1 MNSATV
7 VSLAINCSILS
18 VKVSGKPVGERVK
31 CSDKEK
37 DFRLVT
43 SVGQRKKFV
52 VPMSNRTSDLRIPR
66 SDVLPLS
73 HRDSTVSEVY
83 FEFHMRSV
91 LHTAW
96 ISNVDSVIVV
106 NKIREIGKF

>member
-31 CSDKEK
+31 YSDKEK
-37 DFRLVT
+37 DVFRLVT

-66 SDVLPLS
+66 SDVLL
-73 HRDSTVSEVY
+73 HVGLGLHGE
-83 FEFHMRSV
+83 RS
-91 LHTAW
+91 LFR
-96 ISNVDSVIVV
+96 ISYD
-106 NKIREIGKF
+106 KLPAYCLDQQCR